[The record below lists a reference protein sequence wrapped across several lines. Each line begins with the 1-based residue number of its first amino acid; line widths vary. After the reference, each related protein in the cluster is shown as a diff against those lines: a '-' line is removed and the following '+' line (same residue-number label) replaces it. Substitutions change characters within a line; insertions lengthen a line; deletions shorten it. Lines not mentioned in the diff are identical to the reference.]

1 MVHRLRLRNLA
12 AALAPSGA
20 AETTTAPAA
29 LGESGA
35 ADLTIGVC
43 HAAYPCVP
51 VLQRKLP
58 QITSVF
64 QEWSAEDMLPRMP
77 EVDVLCVSGAWDDK
91 FLDNAP
97 NLKSVMTPTTALAPS
112 SHLCKMQVRL
122 PIQCGCEVERVP
134 AQIHPEYRCWLQPV
148 PTRGATEA
156 WDCFVQRRRGESRPC
171 TALLSLPQL
180 PC

>member
-20 AETTTAPAA
+20 AEATTAPAA
-29 LGESGA
+29 LGEGGA

-97 NLKSVMTPTTALAPS
+97 NLKSVYLQWHPLQTPDL
-112 SHLCKMQVRL
+112 
-122 PIQCGCEVERVP
+122 
-134 AQIHPEYRCWLQPV
+134 
-148 PTRGATEA
+148 
-156 WDCFVQRRRGESRPC
+156 
-171 TALLSLPQL
+171 
-180 PC
+180 